1 MALCRGVRRE
11 WLVGRCSSISN
22 TVVRARVSSR
32 LGKPYSSLSSFVSVV
47 CEVGF
52 VVPFSVAAVLSVR
65 VFCAGFRAF
74 FCAIFCACFCSVCVV
89 VAVGVCRAFIGLILV
104 IQSVGRIFTVV
115 LQSCCSLVAVLSQV
129 C

>member
-52 VVPFSVAAVLSVR
+52 EVPFSVAVSSVR
-65 VFCAGFRAF
+65 VFCTGFRAF
-74 FCAIFCACFCSVCVV
+74 FLRDFLRVFLLCVWLWRW
-89 VAVGVCRAFIGLILV
+89 AY
-104 IQSVGRIFTVV
+104 VGR
-115 LQSCCSLVAVLSQV
+115 LSV
-129 C
+129 

>member
-32 LGKPYSSLSSFVSVV
+32 LGKLYSSLSSFVSVV

-52 VVPFSVAAVLSVR
+52 VVPFSVAVLSVR
-65 VFCAGFRAF
+65 VFCAGFRAVF
-74 FCAIFCACFCSVCVV
+74 LRDFLRVFLLCVWLWRW
-89 VAVGVCRAFIGLILV
+89 AY
-104 IQSVGRIFTVV
+104 VGR
-115 LQSCCSLVAVLSQV
+115 LSV
-129 C
+129 